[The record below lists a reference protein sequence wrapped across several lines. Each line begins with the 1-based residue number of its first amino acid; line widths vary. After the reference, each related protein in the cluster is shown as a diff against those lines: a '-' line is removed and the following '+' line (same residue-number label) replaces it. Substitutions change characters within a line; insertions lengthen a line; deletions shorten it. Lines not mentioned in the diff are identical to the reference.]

1 MRKLNPLGWGGILAG
16 LCLLCLGIGLCTAV
30 FILNSSTGTGQQ
42 DVEIKKG
49 MTVGQIGQV
58 LFRERLIRS
67 PRLLRIFAYLNG
79 TSRRLTAGMH
89 PLSGHMTTWQVLLEL
104 ERPRDVT
111 ADVTLREGLQKGEV
125 AEVLAT
131 KLNLDRTVLL
141 SLMNSP
147 DFCKQI
153 GVKAKDL
160 EGYLFPETYRFSV
173 ATTEKQVLRVMV
185 EHFKDVF
192 NKRLQKRSKEMGM
205 SIHEVMTLASIV
217 EGEAQVDKERPI
229 IAAVYH
235 NRLKSGMR
243 LQADPTVQ
251 YALPDG
257 PRRLFNKDYW
267 FDSPYNTY
275 RHGGLPPGPIGNP
288 GRASIEATLFPADVA
303 YLYFVAKGNGGHIFS
318 KTAKEHEAAKR
329 QTLSARRNSW
339 RKTN

>member
-1 MRKLNPLGWGGILAG
+1 MRKFSPLGWSGIFAM
-16 LCLLCLGIGLCTAV
+16 LCLLCLSIGLCSAV
-30 FILNSSTGTGQQ
+30 FILNRPTRIGQK

-67 PRLLRIFAYLNG
+67 PRLLQIFAYLNG

-89 PLSGHMTTWQVLLEL
+89 PFGGHMTTWQVLLEL

-111 ADVTLREGLQKGEV
+111 CDVTLREGLRKEKV
-125 AEVLAT
+125 AEILAT
-131 KLNLDRTVLL
+131 KLNLDRTELL
-141 SLMNSP
+141 ALMNSS
-147 DFCKQI
+147 DFCMEL

-160 EGYLFPETYRFSV
+160 EGYLFPETYKISIT
-173 ATTEKQVLRVMV
+173 ATESQVLSVMV
-185 EHFKDVF
+185 AHFKDVF
-192 NKRLQKRSKEMGM
+192 NTRWQVRAKEIGM
-205 SIHEVMTLASIV
+205 SIHEVVILASIV
-217 EGEAQVDKERPI
+217 EGEAQVDDERPI

-235 NRLKSGMR
+235 NRLKGGMR

-275 RHGGLPPGPIGNP
+275 RHSGLPPGPIGNP
-288 GRASIEATLFPADVA
+288 GRASIEATLFPANVA
-303 YLYFVAKGNGGHIFS
+303 YLYFVAKGDGGHIFS

-329 QTLSARRNSW
+329 QTLSGRRNSW
-339 RKTN
+339 QKTN